1 MLLAAAES
9 LAMLAF
15 LGGLIAAAFNYLG
28 GSTLH
33 LVLQLLWQG
42 AQISVIAI
50 SISSFYLLGP
60 QSCDVRAPQ
69 GQSRSGASAG
79 SPQFQRNPQLSSSQ
93 SALVAIL
100 CSNQTE

>member
-33 LVLQLLWQG
+33 LVIQLLWQG
-42 AQISVIAI
+42 VQISMIAI
-50 SISSFYLLGP
+50 FISSFYLLGT
-60 QSCDVRAPQ
+60 QSCDVRALQ
-69 GQSRSGASAG
+69 DQSRSGASAG
-79 SPQFQRNPQLSSSQ
+79 SPQFQRSPQLSSSQ
-93 SALVAIL
+93 SALVVIL
-100 CSNQTE
+100 CSNQTR